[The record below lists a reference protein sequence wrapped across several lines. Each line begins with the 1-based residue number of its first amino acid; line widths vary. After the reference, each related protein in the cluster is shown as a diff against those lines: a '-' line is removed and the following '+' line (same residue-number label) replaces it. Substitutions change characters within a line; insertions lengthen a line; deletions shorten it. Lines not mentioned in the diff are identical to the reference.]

1 MFDKIASMKYP
12 VFTVVYAMR
21 WNKSMDKFLN
31 NLEFLTNELRDM
43 FELSPGDKTWGEKS
57 QSMWAISELR
67 EEGYQRDAFQGIFWK
82 PSKQMKF

>member
-31 NLEFLTNELRDM
+31 NPEFLANELRTT
-43 FELSPGDKTWGEKS
+43 FELSPGDKIRGEKS
-57 QSMWAISELR
+57 Q
-67 EEGYQRDAFQGIFWK
+67 
-82 PSKQMKF
+82 

>member
-31 NLEFLTNELRDM
+31 NPEILANELRGA
-43 FELSPGDKTWGEKS
+43 FKLSPGDKIRGEKS
-57 QSMWAISELR
+57 Q
-67 EEGYQRDAFQGIFWK
+67 
-82 PSKQMKF
+82 

>member
-31 NLEFLTNELRDM
+31 NLEFLANELRGA
-43 FELSPGDKTWGEKS
+43 FKLSPGDKIRGEKS
-57 QSMWAISELR
+57 Q
-67 EEGYQRDAFQGIFWK
+67 
-82 PSKQMKF
+82 

>member
-31 NLEFLTNELRDM
+31 NPEFLANELCGA
-43 FELSPGDKTWGEKS
+43 FELSPGDKIRGKKS
-57 QSMWAISELR
+57 Q
-67 EEGYQRDAFQGIFWK
+67 
-82 PSKQMKF
+82 

>member
-31 NLEFLTNELRDM
+31 NPEFLANELRGT
-43 FELSPGDKTWGEKS
+43 FELSPGDKIWGKKS
-57 QSMWAISELR
+57 Q
-67 EEGYQRDAFQGIFWK
+67 
-82 PSKQMKF
+82 

>member
-31 NLEFLTNELRDM
+31 NPEFLANESRDV
-43 FELSPGDKTWGEKS
+43 FELSPGDKTGGEKS
-57 QSMWAISELR
+57 Q
-67 EEGYQRDAFQGIFWK
+67 
-82 PSKQMKF
+82 

>member
-31 NLEFLTNELRDM
+31 SLEFLAYKLRDM
-43 FELSPGDKTWGEKS
+43 FKLSPGDKTWSEKS

-67 EEGYQRDAFQGIFWK
+67 EEGYQRDAFQGIFLK
-82 PSKQMKF
+82 L

>member
-31 NLEFLTNELRDM
+31 NPEFLANELLEV
-43 FELSPGDKTWGEKS
+43 FKLSSGDKTWGEKS
-57 QSMWAISELR
+57 Q
-67 EEGYQRDAFQGIFWK
+67 
-82 PSKQMKF
+82 

>member
-31 NLEFLTNELRDM
+31 NPEFLTNELRGA
-43 FELSPGDKTWGEKS
+43 FELSSGDKTWGEKS
-57 QSMWAISELR
+57 Q
-67 EEGYQRDAFQGIFWK
+67 
-82 PSKQMKF
+82 

>member
-31 NLEFLTNELRDM
+31 NPEFLANELRGA
-43 FELSPGDKTWGEKS
+43 FKLSPDDKIRGEKS
-57 QSMWAISELR
+57 Q
-67 EEGYQRDAFQGIFWK
+67 
-82 PSKQMKF
+82 

>member
-31 NLEFLTNELRDM
+31 NLEFLANELRNA
-43 FELSPGDKTWGEKS
+43 FELSSGDKTWSEKS
-57 QSMWAISELR
+57 Q
-67 EEGYQRDAFQGIFWK
+67 
-82 PSKQMKF
+82 

>member
-31 NLEFLTNELRDM
+31 NPEFLANELRSA
-43 FELSPGDKTWGEKS
+43 FKLSPGDKIRGEKS
-57 QSMWAISELR
+57 Q
-67 EEGYQRDAFQGIFWK
+67 
-82 PSKQMKF
+82 